1 VIIRAPQVLLPGGL
15 VADATVAVADG
26 RIVEA
31 SGAPDVVLPSGVLA
45 PGLIDLQVNGCF
57 GIDFA
62 RDEDWS
68 TAVAR
73 LPETG
78 VTGFL
83 PTFITAPL
91 DELVAG
97 LRRVPRSLP
106 GARVLG
112 VHVEGPF
119 LSPERRGAHDAA
131 LMCDPTPPRIEALL
145 EPGTMALIT
154 LAPERAGAMEA
165 IARLASAGVLVSVG
179 HSDARADVVAAAA
192 DAGARKVTH
201 LFNAQRGIHHRE
213 PGVAGA
219 ALADDRLAC
228 GLILDGHHVVET
240 VARVAFAAAG
250 GRIALVTDAIAA
262 AGMPPGVYELGGE
275 PVILRE
281 GKPPV
286 RSDGTLAGAALRLDN
301 AVARAVAIGVPPA
314 MALEA
319 ASRVPA
325 DLLGRGD
332 MGRIEVGAAADLVW
346 LDDAYRARATWV
358 GGELVYDELGVAA

>member
-1 VIIRAPQVLLPGGL
+1 VVIAAPQVLLPDGL

-31 SGAPDVVLPSGVLA
+31 SGPPDVVLPSGVLA
-45 PGLIDLQVNGCF
+45 PGLVDLQVNGCF

-62 RDEDWS
+62 ADDDWS
-68 TAVAR
+68 EAVRR

-78 VTGFL
+78 VTAFL
-83 PTFITAPL
+83 PTFITARL
-91 DELVAG
+91 DDLVAG
-97 LRRVPRSLP
+97 LRRVPDSLP

-119 LSPERRGAHDAA
+119 LSEAQRGAHDPA
-131 LMCDPTPPRIEALL
+131 LMCDPTSPRIEALL

-154 LAPERAGAMEA
+154 LAPERTGAMEA
-165 IARLASAGVLVSVG
+165 ISRLAAAGVLVSIG

-228 GLILDGHHVVET
+228 GLILDGHHVVDD

-262 AGMPPGVYELGGE
+262 TGLPPGMYELGGE
-275 PVILRE
+275 PVITRPGE
-281 GKPPV
+281 PP
-286 RSDGTLAGAALRLDN
+286 RRPDGTLAGADLRLDD
-301 AVARAVAIGVPPA
+301 AVARAVAIGVPPQV
-314 MALEA
+314 ALEA
-319 ASRVPA
+319 ASRLPA
-325 DLLGRGD
+325 DLLGRRD
-332 MGRIEVGAAADLVW
+332 LGRLEMGAAADLVW
-346 LDDAYRARATWV
+346 FDDTWRARATWV
-358 GGELVYDELGVAA
+358 GGELVHDELGVAA

>member
-1 VIIRAPQVLLPGGL
+1 VVITAPQVLLPDGL

-26 RIVEA
+26 HFVAADRP
-31 SGAPDVVLPSGVLA
+31 PDLVLPSGVLA

-57 GIDFA
+57 GVDFA

-68 TAVAR
+68 SAVAR

-78 VTGFL
+78 VTSFL
-83 PTFITAPL
+83 PTFITARI

-97 LRRVPRSLP
+97 LRRVPSGLP
-106 GARVLG
+106 GARILG

-119 LSPERRGAHDAA
+119 LSEARKGAHDAA

-145 EPGTMALIT
+145 EPRTMALIT
-154 LAPERAGAMEA
+154 LAPERAGSLDA
-165 IARLASAGVLVSVG
+165 ISRLSSAGVLVSVG

-192 DAGARKVTH
+192 GAGARMVTH

-219 ALADDRLAC
+219 ALADERLAC
-228 GLILDGHHVVET
+228 GLILDGHHVVDT
-240 VARVAFAAAG
+240 VARLAFAAAG

-262 AGMPPGVYELGGE
+262 AGMPPGVYELGGA

-281 GKPPV
+281 GEPPV
-286 RSDGTLAGAALRLDN
+286 RSDGTLAGAALRLDD
-301 AVARAVAIGVPPA
+301 AVARAVAIGVPPSV
-314 MALEA
+314 ALEA
-319 ASRVPA
+319 ATRVPA
-325 DLLGRGD
+325 DLLRRRDLGRL
-332 MGRIEVGAAADLVW
+332 ELGAVADLVW

-358 GGELVYDELGVAA
+358 GGELVHDELGVAA